1 MDKSKLTIKTGLK
14 LVVWGIPLGLLL
26 RLIQMADFFDYDTGF
41 YTGPGAVIA
50 WLGLLIPAAMALLAA
65 FCFHKNAGDFIPR
78 DRGPARGPGIFAG
91 FSGGVL
97 LVAGLYMLRDL
108 LSSQGP
114 RAFDTTVNVPL
125 HTLSAV
131 LCLLLGALHCFMAAC
146 LCMGR
151 DPFKKAPL
159 LYLPGVLWGMAWLVV
174 VYVFYARSSSTV
186 ENIFSLFS
194 SAFML
199 LSLFYLAAAL
209 SGSGEQ
215 RALRR
220 LLIFGGLTAVL
231 EIPYDLSNVA
241 LMMVGRTYF
250 GELPALYALGRLS
263 VGIFILSFMLSV
275 FRTGVRKDT

>member
-1 MDKSKLTIKTGLK
+1 MNKLTIKNGLK

-41 YTGPGAVIA
+41 YTGPGAAVA

-78 DRGPARGPGIFAG
+78 DRGIARGPGIFAG

-97 LVAGLYMLRDL
+97 LVVGAYMLKDL
-108 LSSQGP
+108 ASYPST
-114 RAFDTTVNVPL
+114 AFDTTANPGL
-125 HTLSAV
+125 HAAAAV
-131 LCLLLGALHCFMAAC
+131 LCLLFGALQSFMAAC

-194 SAFML
+194 SALML
-199 LSLFYLAAAL
+199 ISLFYLAAAL
-209 SGSGEQ
+209 SGSGEE

-231 EIPYDLSNVA
+231 EIPYDLSSVA
-241 LMMVGRTYF
+241 LMMVGRSYF

-263 VGIFILSFMLSV
+263 LGIFILSFMLSV
-275 FRTGVRKDT
+275 YRTGVQKDT